1 MRALFVEVRVE
12 QQVACFEVQPVGLA
26 QSGEGRFP
34 AVRKAIR
41 MTAVGTDFWFHNHSI
56 VDCALV

>member
-12 QQVACFEVQPVGLA
+12 QQVACFEAQPVRLT
-26 QSGEGRFP
+26 QSGGRFA
-34 AVRKAIR
+34 AVRKEIR
-41 MTAVGTDFWFHNHSI
+41 MTEVGTDFWFDKHSI